1 MDYNELAKS
10 LRICA
15 NEKDCVGCKE
25 ATDLDESG
33 IDKFCMTGDT
43 KMVNEAADAIENLSN
58 YEALYRDLTDKGMKT
73 IRELLDKYPK
83 WISSEERLPEKPGMY
98 LVWIHE
104 PTDVKKD
111 DWMADYNYGYV
122 DLLQYDIEQGLWQNE
137 PYEAYNAH
145 LEFVDKV
152 NGFYV
157 SHWMEKPVPPK
168 EETE

>member
-1 MDYNELAKS
+1 MMDYSELVKD
-10 LRICA
+10 LREPCLHENCILCQ
-15 NEKDCVGCKE
+15 K
-25 ATDLDESG
+25 
-33 IDKFCMTGDT
+33 
-43 KMVNEAADAIENLSN
+43 AADAIENLSN

-83 WISSEERLPEKPGMY
+83 WISSEEKLPEKPGMY

-104 PTDVKKD
+104 PTDVEKA
-111 DWMADYNYGYV
+111 DWMAEYNYGYV

-145 LEFVDKV
+145 LEFVDKA

-157 SHWMEKPVPPK
+157 SHWMEKPMPPK

>member
-1 MDYNELAKS
+1 MDYSELVKS
-10 LRICA
+10 LRQCA
-15 NEKDCVGCKE
+15 EASCAGCKN
-25 ATDLDESG
+25 DLVQIG
-33 IDKFCMTGDT
+33 CRGMLQR
-43 KMVNEAADAIENLSN
+43 EAADAIDNLLN

-104 PTDVKKD
+104 PTDVKEA

-157 SHWMEKPVPPK
+157 SHWMEKPVPPE